1 MHVYQRTYAYRN
13 SYTPT
18 RTRRHWQVGI
28 FNTPG
33 EGAVVDPD
41 QSAPPS
47 ACLVGF
53 ESFSQQAQP
62 ACSKGE
68 PFRLEWRRPNDIPM
82 LMSTW
87 TRELN
92 STQSSLH
99 LIVCVCGRQGQ
110 ASATRGKDASGGCTA
125 HAGLGEANG
134 ADDPAIQK
142 EACGGRDSSEKG
154 NLAVGEEEGER
165 EGTLIPLGRQ
175 IRGRA
180 ADAGFTWS
188 DGLYVEEADNSAA
201 AADEATDARARAMRH
216 ARPIYEVVCD
226 DLKLLLAREVEDSR
240 HDDEP
245 GGRVVS
251 RRGPA
256 GGGDKGVEA
265 VRQVGDQLSRRV
277 GQLNSVGKFKTA

>member
-1 MHVYQRTYAYRN
+1 MFA
-13 SYTPT
+13 
-18 RTRRHWQVGI
+18 
-28 FNTPG
+28 
-33 EGAVVDPD
+33 
-41 QSAPPS
+41 
-47 ACLVGF
+47 
-53 ESFSQQAQP
+53 
-62 ACSKGE
+62 
-68 PFRLEWRRPNDIPM
+68 WR
-82 LMSTW
+82 
-87 TRELN
+87 
-92 STQSSLH
+92 
-99 LIVCVCGRQGQ
+99 Q

-142 EACGGRDSSEKG
+142 ETCGGRDSSEKG

-165 EGTLIPLGRQ
+165 EGTLIQLGRQ

-188 DGLYVEEADNSAA
+188 DGLHVEGGDNSAA

-277 GQLNSVGKFKTA
+277 GQLNSVGKFKTAFDGMESLWWPLGRLALEVLLLRWTNDLHGRDRSMAGLKDDAMHGLFGC